1 MIYSR
6 FFSGKSDGDLCTL
19 FADRTLINRRNVT
32 GDVHSSYRANR
43 DFLSLVFKSRILA
56 AAMKVLGME
65 GKSGIPTKH
74 SLPPN
79 MEKLN
84 KSERLDCLHELSA
97 KVVDEFVFQSSSA
110 VNALVDDVLTEQE
123 KDILNQQDLTPEG
136 RFPCRFPGCDK
147 SFKYNG
153 KSRRNHELSHEPPV
167 QVEDDT
173 SQLTHQTLSS
183 PPKESKPGDD
193 VFNYNCA
200 LMTESFLF
208 FNFLDVI
215 KEGDGARV
223 MRQYKYIMLYCK
235 ADGSHST
242 KYALECLYQFFLIYA
257 LLSPR
262 DSERFTWNRTVNN
275 TGKKG
280 TNIPIDEDTEHRNN
294 FIKQG
299 IRNLGP
305 NVSENAVSRLSYSE
319 SPTASM
325 LGNLDETIK
334 RLIRS
339 GKHSS
344 GSLDRDLHE
353 LVKRAVEF
361 DIFAQLEGRSYKHF
375 NCIQRDRLENLNA
388 SSLYQ
393 WINKHKKNIT
403 WGIRAR

>member
-56 AAMKVLGME
+56 AAMKVLGIE

-183 PPKESKPGDD
+183 PPKETKPGDD

-200 LMTESFLF
+200 LMTESFVF
-208 FNFLDVI
+208 
-215 KEGDGARV
+215 
-223 MRQYKYIMLYCK
+223 
-235 ADGSHST
+235 
-242 KYALECLYQFFLIYA
+242 QF
-257 LLSPR
+257 S
-262 DSERFTWNRTVNN
+262 
-275 TGKKG
+275 
-280 TNIPIDEDTEHRNN
+280 
-294 FIKQG
+294 
-299 IRNLGP
+299 
-305 NVSENAVSRLSYSE
+305 
-319 SPTASM
+319 
-325 LGNLDETIK
+325 
-334 RLIRS
+334 
-339 GKHSS
+339 
-344 GSLDRDLHE
+344 
-353 LVKRAVEF
+353 
-361 DIFAQLEGRSYKHF
+361 
-375 NCIQRDRLENLNA
+375 
-388 SSLYQ
+388 
-393 WINKHKKNIT
+393 
-403 WGIRAR
+403 